1 MCIDCN
7 DLTGVEVEVKRKD
20 VRAGEIRHSHA
31 DISKA
36 VQKLG
41 FIPKV
46 DLRKGLQDILFET
59 YVQNIHEL

>member
-46 DLRKGLQDILFET
+46 DLRNSLQDM
-59 YVQNIHEL
+59 